1 MNKKINN
8 QKGFIALLS
17 LLIVSTVSMFFALSI
32 LMDGVANAAL
42 SLNSLYYEDARI
54 NIHTCIEDV
63 LMRLKLEQ
71 QFNSPL
77 SYTVAEANTCS
88 TVMTWFA
95 PNQVSPGVTER
106 LVNVLVTGV
115 SHNFTRHFLYELRQ
129 TRYDV
134 HQSDGSLDYMN
145 TLDYIAVTEQS
156 S

>member
-1 MNKKINN
+1 MSFKRPK

-54 NIHTCIEDV
+54 NVHTCIEDV

-71 QFNSPL
+71 QFNRNLNYAIAPD
-77 SYTVAEANTCS
+77 NTCS

-95 PNQVSPGVTER
+95 PHQVSAGVTER

-115 SHNFTRHFLYELRQ
+115 SHNFTRNFLYELRQ

-134 HQSDGSLDYMN
+134 HLSDGSLKFMN
-145 TLDYIAVTEQS
+145 SLDYIAVTEQGS
-156 S
+156 